1 MSPGYPGDYGNNLRC
16 VYTIDAQPQDFIM
29 LQFRQD
35 FHVEGGATKS
45 TIPSPYVVTNSSAPK
60 LRVPRL
66 RRSSRRVK
74 LPYLVDPSDP
84 AEADFQRFF
93 ETNPEVFESHPEL
106 AAMYQAQEMPR
117 LHRLTLGNSRQNLS
131 TKPGTIPAC
140 SFPDI

>member
-60 LRVPRL
+60 PRVPRL

-84 AEADFQRFF
+84 AEADFQRFY
-93 ETNPEVFESHPEL
+93 ERHPL
-106 AAMYQAQEMPR
+106 
-117 LHRLTLGNSRQNLS
+117 
-131 TKPGTIPAC
+131 
-140 SFPDI
+140 